1 MRHLGFIIVVSLIFL
16 TCSNEDDQVNN
27 NIISPEEYFSHVED
41 LTYPDELNIYAGYED
56 PIVFPFYNNNY
67 PSHII
72 SAINYLRE
80 DMGTYMDKLKP
91 KQWWQSIDSLVIDE
105 NSATM
110 LNSNVYIYEQSYSY
124 NTFFTKYFQFTQ
136 NDDNQYFW
144 LATKSNNLLND
155 TYDSFQINEF
165 AWQNS
170 LKTTGGIDRYYDPL
184 IWRHSSDSLVVEIQ
198 SFNNSRKL
206 SLSIRDKSGSL
217 IRNYNDSIYIYRWNS
232 IGKGSYLVK
241 HSQTGLSLNPEEFW

>member
-1 MRHLGFIIVVSLIFL
+1 
-16 TCSNEDDQVNN
+16 
-27 NIISPEEYFSHVED
+27 
-41 LTYPDELNIYAGYED
+41 
-56 PIVFPFYNNNY
+56 
-67 PSHII
+67 
-72 SAINYLRE
+72 
-80 DMGTYMDKLKP
+80 MGTYMDKLKP

-144 LATKSNNLLND
+144 LATESNNLLND

-198 SFNNSRKL
+198 SFTRAIADYFTVYHRKCTF
-206 SLSIRDKSGSL
+206 IKP
-217 IRNYNDSIYIYRWNS
+217 NDRM
-232 IGKGSYLVK
+232 SYLIYLQVLLFNQK
-241 HSQTGLSLNPEEFW
+241 ISILNLKVQIF